1 MPVAKRTLSA
11 TERWI
16 RFLGGI
22 LDPRAWAHG
31 LKIMSYYNHSHVRPL
46 RQLRRG
52 KGCKIS
58 PTATFAHSGRI
69 TFGDNVLIG
78 EGCRVWAGPSEG
90 QVFIGSD
97 VMLGPNVLI
106 TAANYRFGD
115 GAPVRAQVMAEASVT
130 IGADVWLGAGVIV
143 LPGAN
148 IGAGSVVGAGAIVHG
163 TIPPMSIAVGVPA
176 RVTGQRILSP

>member
-22 LDPRAWAHG
+22 FDPRAWAHG
-31 LKIMSYYNHSHVRPL
+31 LKILSYYNHSHVRPL

-90 QVFIGSD
+90 QVFIGND

-115 GAPVRAQVMAEASVT
+115 GAPIRSQLMAEASVT

-148 IGAGSVVGAGAIVHG
+148 IGAGSVIGAGAIVRG

-176 RVTGQRILSP
+176 RVTGQRFLSP